1 MSASDAGDAP
11 VTVPATRSASCGL
24 MCVCAACGRE
34 FSCQNRLLFHMHE
47 MHGEPVFPCTEAG
60 CCKAF
65 KRRDLLDRHVR
76 DVHMGIR
83 SFRCTVPGCTAAY
96 FTHTNL
102 LKFVFF
108 SPGIPWLLFLSHLFV
123 VDMFVLTRADT

>member
-1 MSASDAGDAP
+1 MSANDSGATQTTVP
-11 VTVPATRSASCGL
+11 VTRSVSCGL
-24 MCVCAACGRE
+24 PCVCAACGRE

-47 MHGEPVFPCTEAG
+47 MHGEPVFACTEAG

-65 KRRDLLDRHVR
+65 KRRDLLERHVR

-102 LKFVFF
+102 LKFVHPSSPLVFF
-108 SPGIPWLLFLSHLFV
+108 IFSCL
-123 VDMFVLTRADT
+123 